1 MRNSLFNLRMI
12 PVLSMA
18 SFLVLGCAS
27 HKAPDGAVEARNRLT
42 ELESQPQ
49 LASRAPV
56 AVDAARSA
64 VEKAEKPGK
73 DKAISDHNVL
83 IAQRKVDIAWAQ
95 AQTRY
100 LEDQRK
106 ELSDRQ
112 NQERL
117 DSRTREADALRAE
130 VEAAKQHSEELKR
143 QLTELNAK
151 ATDRGMVITLGDMLF
166 ETGKA
171 ELKGHAAD
179 NLVKLSTFL
188 KENPDHS
195 LVIEGHTDNV
205 GSEDYNQGLSQRRA
219 EAVRSYLLSQGIA
232 STRLT
237 AVGKG
242 ESTPVASNDSSSGRQ
257 MNRRVEVIIA
267 NPSKA
272 Q

>member
-1 MRNSLFNLRMI
+1 MRNSFYNLRI
-12 PVLSMA
+12 VLV
-18 SFLVLGCAS
+18 FLATSLVFGCAS
-27 HKAPDGAVEARNRLT
+27 HKPPEGAVAARERLT

-49 LASRAPV
+49 LATRAPV
-56 AVDAARSA
+56 AIDEARAA
-64 VEKAEKPGK
+64 VQKAEKPGK
-73 DKAISDHNVL
+73 DKAISDHLVL
-83 IAQRKVDIAWAQ
+83 IAERKVDIAWAQ

-106 ELSDRQ
+106 ELTDRQ

-130 VEAAKQHSEELKR
+130 VDAAKQDSEELKR

-151 ATDRGMVITLGDMLF
+151 ATDRGMVVTLGDVLF

-179 NLVKLSTFL
+179 NLVKLSSFL
-188 KENPDHS
+188 NEYPDRT
-195 LVIEGHTDNV
+195 LIIEGHTDNV
-205 GSEDYNQGLSQRRA
+205 GSEDYNLGLSQRRA
-219 EAVRSYLLSQGIA
+219 DAVRAYLLSQGIA
-232 STRLT
+232 ANRLT
-237 AVGKG
+237 SVGKG

-267 NPSKA
+267 NPATAS